1 MIDNLEEVS
10 EKIQNIY
17 VREMNDHLLSI
28 KNIDIFNDSFYGIWD
43 VDDFRNIFT
52 PALISAAAQMNV
64 LIDKIGRILQV
75 WLWDI
80 SYQYVVD

>member
-1 MIDNLEEVS
+1 M
-10 EKIQNIY
+10 QNIY

-28 KNIDIFNDSFYGIWD
+28 KSIDIFNDSFYGIWD

-52 PALISAAAQMNV
+52 PALISVAAQMNV

-80 SYQYVVD
+80 SYQYVVDEIVN

>member
-1 MIDNLEEVS
+1 
-10 EKIQNIY
+10 
-17 VREMNDHLLSI
+17 MNDHLLSI

-52 PALISAAAQMNV
+52 PALISVAAQMNV

-80 SYQYVVD
+80 SYQYVVDEIVN

>member
-1 MIDNLEEVS
+1 M
-10 EKIQNIY
+10 QNIY

>member
-1 MIDNLEEVS
+1 
-10 EKIQNIY
+10 
-17 VREMNDHLLSI
+17 MNDHLLSI

-43 VDDFRNIFT
+43 VGDFRNIFT

>member
-1 MIDNLEEVS
+1 M
-10 EKIQNIY
+10 QNSY

>member
-1 MIDNLEEVS
+1 
-10 EKIQNIY
+10 
-17 VREMNDHLLSI
+17 MNDHLLSI

-43 VDDFRNIFT
+43 VDNFRNIFT